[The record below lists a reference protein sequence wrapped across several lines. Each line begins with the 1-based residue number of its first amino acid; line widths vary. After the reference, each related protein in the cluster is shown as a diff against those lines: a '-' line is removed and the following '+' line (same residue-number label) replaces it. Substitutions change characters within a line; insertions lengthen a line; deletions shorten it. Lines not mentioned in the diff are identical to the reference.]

1 MKKVISVVV
10 FIISIFLF
18 SQEKKF
24 QPIYY
29 FDYQYSGKNQLKLG
43 NEFVLYN
50 NQGKYIP
57 NLILLGIGGGISYSN
72 EKIYFIPDLYFR
84 YNYNV
89 GYFKLGTTNQNLYSF
104 LGLSI
109 FNYFDVGLGYSKN
122 YNNTNLKLYGLSL
135 ELVLRITKRK
145 DIADLSFIW

>member
-1 MKKVISVVV
+1 MKKIIYTALFLISAL
-10 FIISIFLF
+10 SF
-18 SQEKKF
+18 SQENKF

-29 FDYQYSGKNQLKLG
+29 IDYQYAGKNQLKVG
-43 NEFVLYN
+43 NEFMLYN

-57 NLILLGIGGGISYSN
+57 NLILLGIGGGISYAN

-84 YNYNV
+84 YNYNI

-104 LGLSI
+104 VGLSI
-109 FNYFDVGLGYSKN
+109 FNYFDMGLGYSKN
-122 YNNTNLKLYGLSL
+122 YDNTNLKLNGLSL
-135 ELVLRITKRK
+135 ELALKLTKRK

>member
-1 MKKVISVVV
+1 MKKIIYVSL
-10 FIISIFLF
+10 FLISIFLF

-29 FDYQYSGKNQLKLG
+29 VDYQYAGENQLKVG
-43 NEFVLYN
+43 NEFMLYN
-50 NQGKYIP
+50 NQGKYVP
-57 NLILLGIGGGISYSN
+57 NLILLGIGGGISYSK

-84 YNYNV
+84 YNYGI

-104 LGLSI
+104 TGLSI
-109 FNYFDVGLGYSKN
+109 FNYFDVGLGYSKS
-122 YNNTNLKLYGLSL
+122 YNNSNLKLNGLSI
-135 ELVLRITKRK
+135 ELALKLTKRK

>member
-1 MKKVISVVV
+1 MKKIIYVALFLISVL
-10 FIISIFLF
+10 SF

-29 FDYQYSGKNQLKLG
+29 IDYQYAVKNQLKVG
-43 NEFVLYN
+43 NEFMLYN

-57 NLILLGIGGGISYSN
+57 NLILLGIGGGISYAN

-84 YNYNV
+84 YNYNI

-104 LGLSI
+104 VGLSI
-109 FNYFDVGLGYSKN
+109 FNYFDMGLGYSKN
-122 YNNTNLKLYGLSL
+122 YDNTRSALSN
-135 ELVLRITKRK
+135 
-145 DIADLSFIW
+145 

>member
-1 MKKVISVVV
+1 MKKVFVIISI
-10 FIISIFLF
+10 FISIFLF

-29 FDYQYSGKNQLKLG
+29 IDYQYAGKNQLKLG
-43 NEFVLYN
+43 NEFMLYN

-84 YNYNV
+84 YNYNT